1 MCQDELYAF
10 IDLFI
15 DVYQYWKPTSCAED
29 SFYNVE
35 TKNVTGEYKHCIA
48 REASESLGH
57 PFRLIRGLINVRD
70 LFPLIRSG

>member
-15 DVYQYWKPTSCAED
+15 DVYQYWKPTFCAED

-35 TKNVTGEYKHCIA
+35 TKNVTGEYTHCIA
-48 REASESLGH
+48 RKASESLGH

-70 LFPLIRSG
+70 LFSLIRSG